1 MPASA
6 KPADVA
12 HVAKCAQR
20 RMENLGIAPTPEN
33 YLIWFTYYSGTDT
46 DLVHRIDKIVEQG
59 DGFPED
65 VCQALYARCMSV
77 RSRNSEDERDIELM
91 HASAEIETS
100 VAKVMELLGEAG
112 EEAQRY
118 GETLATA
125 DGALSANVAA
135 DEVRRIVSGIVDET
149 QRMVAKNRE
158 VNERLENSNQQIIE
172 LNGKIA
178 EIRQEAMCD
187 ALTGL
192 QNRRAFDINLAGA
205 VENAQQDGAPL
216 SLLILD
222 IDHFK
227 KFNDTFGHQLG
238 DQVIQ
243 LVGRCLED
251 CTKGLDTPARYGG
264 EEFAIIL
271 PKTTLDGAVS
281 VAEQIRETVAGKSIR
296 RKSTGEAIANVTI
309 SIGAAAFHGSEDIED
324 FVNRADTALYAA
336 KNAGRNCMM
345 CAPVPKPFRVVG
357 GNSAA

>member
-1 MPASA
+1 MTTKSQTV
-6 KPADVA
+6 DVSHLA
-12 HVAKCAQR
+12 TCAMR

-33 YLIWFTYYSGTDT
+33 YLIWYTYYSGEDR
-46 DLVHRIDKIVEQG
+46 DIVHRIDQIVAQG

-65 VCQALYARCMSV
+65 VCQALYARCMSA
-77 RSRNSEDERDIELM
+77 RSGSSDDERDLELM
-91 HASAEIETS
+91 NASAEIESS
-100 VAKVMELLGEAG
+100 VAKVMDLLGEAG
-112 EEAQRY
+112 EEAERY
-118 GETLATA
+118 GKTLASA
-125 DGALSANVAA
+125 DGALHANVAV
-135 DEVRRIVSGIVDET
+135 DEVRRIVSDIVGET

-158 VNERLENSNQQIIE
+158 VNERLESSNLQIAE

-192 QNRRAFDINLAGA
+192 QNRRAFDINLS
-205 VENAQQDGAPL
+205 NAISNSDEAEQPL

-227 KFNDTFGHQLG
+227 NFNDSFGHQLG

-271 PKTTLDGAVS
+271 PKTKIEGAAA
-281 VAEQIRETVAGKSIR
+281 VAEQIRETVANKEIR
-296 RKSTGEAIANVTI
+296 RKSTGESIASVTI
-309 SIGAAAFHGSEDIED
+309 SIGAAMYTGGEDMD
-324 FVNRADTALYAA
+324 SLVHRADTALYAA
-336 KNAGRNCMM
+336 KNAGRNRVMT
-345 CAPVPKPFRVVG
+345 APDSGKLRVVAS
-357 GNSAA
+357 NDVA